1 MAKLLPQRSSAIVKY
16 GESAITK
23 KNKSIIANKKTKI
36 SSASIVPRSLI
47 NPSAIVKQAPP
58 GKLKNQEDKLLSSME
73 NKIVNIDKIF
83 KSSLLTTTKENQK
96 KRESEEK
103 DEFKEREKELEKQKP
118 KKIPG
123 INLPKLP
130 GFGLFDLI
138 KNFIFN
144 TLLGF
149 IAIRLIDH
157 LPKLL
162 KLLPIIFKVGD
173 FIIDIAGK
181 LLNGLV
187 TFIDWGYKAVDST
200 RGFIKDKFGEDVLKN
215 VDAIGKHLNT
225 FFNLA
230 VIAGLL
236 SVKSGGIG
244 RGSKGGGSA
253 PRPGQ
258 GGRPGVTTSGGGRA
272 GGFDVRNPLRQRPN
286 VTTSGGRAAAG
297 GVDLRNPLRQR
308 PKVTTSGGGKSA
320 IGLGS
325 KIGTKG
331 LFIVGPLID
340 IAIRT
345 LVFNDPLDK
354 AIAGAA
360 GVAAGQALG
369 SWIGGIIGGVAGSVV
384 PVLGN
389 IIGASGGALIGGVLG
404 GFLGDFL
411 GVSLYNFI
419 NQNKTTNQL
428 QGGGSPT
435 TTESKQPT
443 RQKGKRTI
451 SKKKKARTISF
462 TPKKIRPGASV
473 GGDEKVQSVFPN
485 PDKPKGFL
493 GWLGGLFGGGSQQ
506 PEQNQE
512 QEIKKTKSANPQE
525 FLARSNDILGK
536 ADFFGPFFTLAYK
549 SVLGDKPNKLDY
561 RNAGMGLN
569 AWMQQTFS
577 TAALGFAG
585 GGEVDASEF
594 FKGEDYTDVISK
606 SVEESVSG
614 GVDTT
619 IRGLAKELAMRP
631 VGKEEMVEEN
641 IKRGTEGGGA
651 DGTTTGGI
659 SGTGIT
665 KAISIAKKL
674 MVDLNIKPAAAAGI
688 VGNLMLE
695 SGLKPDNVENG
706 KGFEDGAINN
716 IPKGT
721 PRVGYGWGQWT
732 GGRLESFRNFLRS
745 RKSDNRPAT
754 DDDNYA
760 YLLKELRGPEP
771 IRGHW
776 KGWGGKNIP
785 EDDPKRAATWFM
797 MNWERPGVPHE
808 DKRHDYAIQ
817 VFEKIKG
824 LSREQAK
831 IEVERTGG
839 RIIVGNVGDGRDVP
853 SGPAGAQT
861 SKILA
866 GAKKIIG
873 KGSGVGDQ
881 CANTVRDALRVG
893 GHPAADKRTKIGDLD
908 TPKGTTYSAPSFAA
922 SFGGSDMG
930 KIIRDRSSIMAGDI
944 ILWRDYVGGKYGKGA
959 ITHVG
964 IAADNGLKNQYDHNR
979 ERGFH
984 YRPHWNKAAG
994 TEWFAGVRLYGAGG
1008 ETPGQPHLAVL
1019 GDGGKPEY
1027 VISGDAYEQTEKA
1040 VPGLLDVINYGI
1052 HDRTTLRKNM
1062 PDIIESVNKYASY
1075 EEGSQQI
1082 IIIEDDIIDNNQ
1094 MQSSSFSSLVIAANS
1109 NIDNSAYET
1118 LEML

>member
-16 GESAITK
+16 SSSEIAK
-23 KNKSIIANKKTKI
+23 QNKSLAAKNKKTKI
-36 SSASIVPRSLI
+36 SPSTLLNSSLAVSTKKTTLI
-47 NPSAIVKQAPP
+47 E
-58 GKLKNQEDKLLSSME
+58 GKLI
-73 NKIVNIDKIF
+73 KIDSILK
-83 KSSLLTTTKENQK
+83 KSLLTSTKENQK
-96 KRESEEK
+96 KRQSKEK
-103 DEFKEREKELEKQKP
+103 DEFNEREKELEKKTKEQKI
-118 KKIPG
+118 KG

-130 GFGLFDLI
+130 GFGLFGLI

-149 IAIRLIDH
+149 IAIRLVDH

-162 KLLPIIFKVGD
+162 KLLPVIFKVGD
-173 FIIDIAGK
+173 FIIDISGK

-200 RGFIKDKFGEDVLKN
+200 RGFVKDKFGEDVLKN
-215 VDAIGKHLNT
+215 FDAIGKHLNT
-225 FFNLA
+225 FFNLSI
-230 VIAGLL
+230 IAGLL
-236 SVKSGGIG
+236 AVKSGGIG
-244 RGSKGGGSA
+244 RGSKGGGPTS
-253 PRPGQ
+253 RPGQ
-258 GGRPGVTTSGGGRA
+258 GGRPRVTTSGGGRA
-272 GGFDVRNPLRQRPN
+272 GGLNVRNPLRQRPT
-286 VTTSGGRAAAG
+286 VTTSTGGLN
-297 GVDLRNPLRQR
+297 VRNPLRQR
-308 PKVTTSGGGKSA
+308 PRVTTSGGGKGA
-320 IGLGS
+320 LGLGT

-331 LFIVGPLID
+331 LFVVGPLID

-389 IIGASGGALIGGVLG
+389 IIGAGTGALIGGVLG

-428 QGGGSPT
+428 QGGGVPT
-435 TTESKQPT
+435 TKESKQPIK
-443 RQKGKRTI
+443 QKGRRTL
-451 SKKKKARTISF
+451 SKKKKARTLSF
-462 TPKKIRPGASV
+462 TPKKIRPGSSV

-493 GWLGGLFGGGSQQ
+493 GWLGGLFGGGAQQ

-525 FLARSNDILGK
+525 FLARSNDILGR

-594 FKGEDYTDVISK
+594 FKGEDYTDVIAK

-631 VGKEEMVEEN
+631 VGREEMLQENLQPDKGINQKSDPNLEVGPGGIVTGGNADFWTLVAIASREDGDPQGWADVAQSIYNRVASGVYGAKTIQGIVTRQGQYEPTWKYPRYGKKGVPNSDWFN
-641 IKRGTEGGGA
+641 IKDAASASRATGMSVTAMNSVAAALRNKRYQDEAAKFVGGRTDFMGGSNQPGPGDVRRKENTPNNFFGWFVGPGSIAYGRKNPGPAKAPQLGDIVVMGGDTGA
-651 DGTTTGGI
+651 GGDVSVTVKGGKAFPLPKGMI
-659 SGTGIT
+659 GTGSGQVYGASRSYGGHAGVDVVEKPPWGRDPKIPVVAYAGGKVVQSSPRYSHKT
-665 KAISIAKKL
+665 SGYTSNLTIDHGSFKATYLHMTPSL
-674 MVDLNIKPAAAAGI
+674 SPGSMVAPGQK
-688 VGNLMLE
+688 VGNLIDLGNQTHLHFE
-695 SGLKPDNVENG
+695 SYKNGRSFNPTGL
-706 KGFEDGAINN
+706 
-716 IPKGT
+716 
-721 PRVGYGWGQWT
+721 
-732 GGRLESFRNFLRS
+732 L
-745 RKSDNRPAT
+745 
-754 DDDNYA
+754 
-760 YLLKELRGPEP
+760 
-771 IRGHW
+771 
-776 KGWGGKNIP
+776 
-785 EDDPKRAATWFM
+785 RAA
-797 MNWERPGVPHE
+797 
-808 DKRHDYAIQ
+808 YA
-817 VFEKIKG
+817 K
-824 LSREQAK
+824 
-831 IEVERTGG
+831 
-839 RIIVGNVGDGRDVP
+839 
-853 SGPAGAQT
+853 
-861 SKILA
+861 
-866 GAKKIIG
+866 
-873 KGSGVGDQ
+873 
-881 CANTVRDALRVG
+881 
-893 GHPAADKRTKIGDLD
+893 
-908 TPKGTTYSAPSFAA
+908 
-922 SFGGSDMG
+922 
-930 KIIRDRSSIMAGDI
+930 
-944 ILWRDYVGGKYGKGA
+944 
-959 ITHVG
+959 
-964 IAADNGLKNQYDHNR
+964 
-979 ERGFH
+979 
-984 YRPHWNKAAG
+984 
-994 TEWFAGVRLYGAGG
+994 GG
-1008 ETPGQPHLAVL
+1008 ETIGEPHLAVL

-1062 PDIIESVNKYASY
+1062 PDVIESVNRYASY
-1075 EEGSQQI
+1075 EDEAQQI
-1082 IIIEDDIIDNNQ
+1082 VIIDDEINDTNETQ
-1094 MQSSSFSSLVIAANS
+1094 NVPFSALVLNASIS